1 MNMRQPKVGRPL
13 VGSRCIFPRKKLKKI
28 NDCLVLSSRP
38 PPMRL
43 RHGEIQEFVNSYS
56 LASFFNEIL
65 SACAQ
70 PKT

>member
-1 MNMRQPKVGRPL
+1 MIFTSQSHEHATAEGRKTTSWFA
-13 VGSRCIFPRKKLKKI
+13 VHFPEEKNKKI

-56 LASFFNEIL
+56 LA
-65 SACAQ
+65 
-70 PKT
+70 